1 MPELQFTEQER
12 KSIEAAIA
20 TAENQSSGEIQVHI
34 ENRCTEDVLDRA
46 AEVFALLKMHKT
58 ALRNGVLFYLAVK
71 DQKFAVIGDK
81 GINAVVP
88 DNFWD
93 EVKEG
98 MQNDFRKGAFTKGLR
113 EGILLA
119 GNQLQSHFPSNRDDI
134 NELPNS
140 ISFGK

>member
-119 GNQLQSHFPSNRDDI
+119 GNQLQSHFPINRDDI